1 MPTPT
6 TLRPVL
12 PVDALLNRIK
22 AEYLDLPGLQL
33 TRWQAQR
40 LWGLEAMQCDALLG
54 ALVDSAFLRRTAE
67 GMYVRPLS
75 IADA

>member
-1 MPTPT
+1 MPIPSMP
-6 TLRPVL
+6 RPVL

-22 AEYLDLPGLQL
+22 AEYIDLPGLRL

-54 ALVDSAFLRRTAE
+54 ALVDSAFLSRTAE
-67 GMYVRPLS
+67 GTYVRLRGTL
-75 IADA
+75 